1 MATPAED
8 IEALMQQMN
17 ASAHD
22 VASNFNKTLDYS
34 DDSIQEVESIL
45 SQIHDH
51 YNQSNDDSGLRGL
64 ALFFAA
70 YIGEVIRRKGRGG
83 SWSRNHAMIGN
94 DSFPFSWNGGE
105 LFLYG
110 WCLKRIFDGDSDNVW
125 MKYRVCVLE
134 ESKN

>member
-1 MATPAED
+1 
-8 IEALMQQMN
+8 MQQMN

-22 VASNFNKTLDYS
+22 VASNFDKTLDYS

-45 SQIHDH
+45 SQLHDH
-51 YNQSNDDSGLRGL
+51 YSQSNDDSGLRGI

-83 SWSRNHAMIGN
+83 SWSRNHATIGN
-94 DSFPFSWNGGE
+94 DSFPFSWYGGE

-110 WCLKRIFDGDSDNVW
+110 WCLKRIFDGDGDNVSV
-125 MKYRVCVLE
+125 KYRVCVLE
-134 ESKN
+134 DLKN